1 MVKVDLTAAP
11 YYLNT
16 DQITWVEET
25 LNNLTDEEKLLF
37 ETEKLDSA
45 RKNFRF

>member
-37 ETEKLDSA
+37 
-45 RKNFRF
+45 